1 MSQTTYELTPP
12 VQAPPYVGRRGG
24 RGLLTL
30 TCLLVAAATI
40 GQLRV
45 EIGGLF
51 VPLFVVPVLLA
62 IPTIVLPAWPQF
74 PRQTRTALL
83 VFFILFAFSVLR
95 YGEQFG
101 DLIKMGSSVM
111 TIIAVALMMRR
122 RDDFVRGTQALC
134 ISLLVANFNG
144 LRGGFVEYEG
154 YRPLGDIANKNA
166 YSLYAL
172 PVILFA
178 GFMILHFR
186 TGLWTRLLVAGT
198 VVSTAF
204 LLFSG
209 GNRSGW
215 GGMLLIATLLA
226 VQTRRWRAVMVV
238 GVLSLVSYAT
248 FTFLGTRQTFDY
260 RIEQTRQGYA
270 SDQQRVGLFSTAM
283 DIAIDNPLFGTT
295 PQELNYELAKR
306 MRSDLPQLDT
316 HNFVGYIAAGSG
328 FPTLLALLAVA
339 IQLCR
344 RPRRATPN
352 MVAASDLTRMLCVL
366 FVARGMFSRE
376 LFFVGPF
383 PIALGLAIGLA
394 IVSSREAKAVPPQAI
409 PQNPEQAALL
419 TTANPEAAGAAT

>member
-1 MSQTTYELTPP
+1 MSSTTYELNASP
-12 VQAPPYVGRRGG
+12 QAPRVYATRRGG
-24 RGLLTL
+24 NWLLTM

-45 EIGGLF
+45 EVGGLF

-62 IPTIVLPAWPQF
+62 IPTIVMPSWSQF
-74 PRQTRTALL
+74 PRRVRTALL
-83 VFFILFAFSVLR
+83 VFFFLFAFSVLR
-95 YGEQFG
+95 YGESFG

-111 TIIAVALMMRR
+111 TIFAVALMVRR
-122 RDDFVRGTQALC
+122 REDFVRGTQALC
-134 ISLLVANFNG
+134 VSLLVANVNG

-178 GFMILHFR
+178 GFMLLNFR
-186 TGLWTRLLVAGT
+186 TGLWTKLLVAAA

-215 GGMLLIATLLA
+215 GGMLLIAALLA
-226 VQTRRWRAVMVV
+226 LQTRRWRTVLVV
-238 GVLSLVSYAT
+238 GGLSLASYAT
-248 FTFLGTRQTFDY
+248 FTLLGTRQTFDY
-260 RIEQTRQGYA
+260 RIQQTREGYA
-270 SDQQRVGLFSTAM
+270 SDQQRVSLFETSM
-283 DIAIDNPLFGTT
+283 EIALDNPIFGTT

-316 HNFVGYIAAGSG
+316 HNFIGYIAGGSG
-328 FPTLLALLAVA
+328 FPTLLALLVVA

-344 RPRRATPN
+344 RPTSASPNVQAAT
-352 MVAASDLTRMLCVL
+352 DLIRLLCVL
-366 FVARGMFSRE
+366 FVLRGMFSRE

-383 PIALGLAIGLA
+383 PITLGLAVGLS
-394 IVSSREAKAVPPQAI
+394 IVSTREGTAAPPSPVRSPA
-409 PQNPEQAALL
+409 
-419 TTANPEAAGAAT
+419 